1 MSVEQQAAFLRLW
14 NKIPPHLH
22 DIRFC
27 IRHHDWGVP
36 DLDKLADVL
45 STYEHRFSRDKT
57 DLGHCTA
64 LPFRIELKP
73 GTRPIKQRSYRR
85 NPVINAKVQIEIDKL
100 LAAGVLRKSNSN
112 WASPLVVVMKK
123 DGNIRLTCNYQRL
136 NDATIIP
143 VLPLPS
149 IDELLDSLG
158 GSTLFSVLHL
168 ASGFFQAAIEP
179 DSIPLTAVCT
189 QTGLY
194 EWLRMP
200 MGTSGSPG
208 RFQRL
213 VAQVRDV
220 YSGYSIYRRHSG
232 AFQISVASRI

>member
-1 MSVEQQAAFLRLW
+1 M
-14 NKIPPHLH
+14 
-22 DIRFC
+22 
-27 IRHHDWGVP
+27 P

-73 GTRPIKQRSYRR
+73 GTRPIKQRPYRR

-143 VLPLPS
+143 FLPLPS
-149 IDELLDSLG
+149 ID
-158 GSTLFSVLHL
+158 
-168 ASGFFQAAIEP
+168 
-179 DSIPLTAVCT
+179 
-189 QTGLY
+189 
-194 EWLRMP
+194 
-200 MGTSGSPG
+200 
-208 RFQRL
+208 
-213 VAQVRDV
+213 
-220 YSGYSIYRRHSG
+220 
-232 AFQISVASRI
+232 